1 VLHHV
6 SYTVAPRSSVR
17 VRCGGI
23 GPDGFGP
30 RGMIPGSVKEVTE
43 NQKTAEAKARQ
54 QKYEYTGGT
63 CDGSHRMSLH
73 V

>member
-1 VLHHV
+1 
-6 SYTVAPRSSVR
+6 
-17 VRCGGI
+17 
-23 GPDGFGP
+23 
-30 RGMIPGSVKEVTE
+30 MIPGSVKEVTE